1 MALDGTSFPIIIFSF
16 LLLGALNFS
25 LTFDTSIAIAWSGF
39 IPEAFGTT
47 NDEDQRSDQD
57 GNQTSRSEAPQ
68 DDADSNNFSRTDE
81 AIVVNPSDEEVDT
94 PISDAGPDVTI
105 PSQTLTRLDGSKSYL
120 PNDGGDD
127 VQPSLSYTWTQTD
140 GPEVTLNNADSV
152 NPTFVSPRVEQETQL
167 TFQLVVS
174 TNSATSDPDSAT
186 IVVTPSL
193 GPQTPDT
200 NEPQTPDTNEPQTPD
215 TNEPQTPDTNE
226 PQTPDTN
233 EPSPLEYQTI
243 LDNCN
248 DQDDTNA
255 IQSGS
260 LTLKTNSDF
269 SQVYRITPNPYTENE
284 PLYFV
289 NNDFFDCDVDPS
301 TITLSGLDYGWY
313 KIEVWDQLNPA
324 NYKTFDIS
332 LNRNL
337 TTPTVYLFERSF
349 PPNLYFEPI
358 PSQYIVWLNENI
370 TTDSETVSNE
380 YSINGNIKFVFQDP
394 PGFVINTNRTSAENE
409 KMFIDKLTKDPRI
422 LAINQDLNGK
432 IASLRYNNQTVP
444 DGLERINANIL
455 NFTGIHSNNTVRN
468 SSSTLDFSNV
478 DIAILDTGISL
489 THPDL
494 NVYKNVS
501 FIDGVDNGN
510 DDLGHG
516 THIAGIAAAK
526 DNAQGIL
533 GVAPGAKLWAIKVC
547 DKDGNCPVSSQI
559 KAIQY
564 VNDHAN
570 EIDIVNLSIENPPSS
585 KLDKAVNDSLSKG
598 LVYVVAAG
606 NSNQSVALTSPA
618 RVPGVISVSAISDSD
633 GKCGGKGNQ
642 TFAGNDDYAAFF
654 SNYGESIDFAAPG
667 VNIFSTYL
675 DDGYAFDSGTS
686 MAAPFVAGQAA
697 VYKSYH
703 PNATSSEIVDSL
715 VNSSIPYLTICDG
728 LSHGHFLDPKNLHEE
743 PLIYSV
749 PMN

>member
-1 MALDGTSFPIIIFSF
+1 MTGTYF
-16 LLLGALNFS
+16 LIVVFFTLFIGT
-25 LTFDTSIAIAWSGF
+25 LTFPFNLDRFSSVSSSDIFREVI
-39 IPEAFGTT
+39 GTT
-47 NDEDQRSDQD
+47 DNEDQSSDD
-57 GNQTSRSEAPQ
+57 AVNNTSRSEDSL
-68 DDADSNNFSRTDE
+68 DDADSSNSDRTGQE
-81 AIVVNPSDEEVDT
+81 IVTNPPDEEVSI
-94 PISDAGPDVTI
+94 PVADAGQDVTI
-105 PSQTLTRLDGSKSYL
+105 PGQTLTQLDGSKSYF
-120 PNDGGDD
+120 PSDGVDD
-127 VQPSLSYTWTQTD
+127 VRPSLSYAWTQTD

-152 NPTFVSPRVEQETQL
+152 NPTFVSPQVEQETQL
-167 TFQLVVS
+167 TFQLIVS
-174 TNSATSDPDSAT
+174 TDSATSDPDSVT
-186 IVVTPSL
+186 IIVTRPL
-193 GPQTPDT
+193 
-200 NEPQTPDTNEPQTPD
+200 EPQTPDTNEPQTPD
-215 TNEPQTPDTNE
+215 TNEPL
-226 PQTPDTN
+226 
-233 EPSPLEYQTI
+233 PLEYQTI

-248 DQDDTNA
+248 DRDDTSA
-255 IQSGS
+255 VQTGS

-269 SQVYRITPNPYTENE
+269 SQVYQITPNPYNENQS
-284 PLYFV
+284 LYFV
-289 NNDFFDCDVDPS
+289 NNDFFDCDIDPS
-301 TITLSGLDYGWY
+301 TITLSGLEFGWY

-337 TTPTVYLFERSF
+337 TTPTIYLFERSF
-349 PPNLYFEPI
+349 TPNLYFEPI

-370 TTDSETVSNE
+370 TTDSETVSDE

-394 PGFVINTNRTSAENE
+394 PGFVINTNGTSNENE

-468 SSSTLDFSNV
+468 SSSNLDFSNV

-547 DKDGNCPVSSQI
+547 DKDGNCPVSSQV

-564 VNDHAN
+564 LNDHAN

-585 KLDKAVNDSLSKG
+585 KLDKAVNNSLSKG
-598 LVYVVAAG
+598 LIYVVAAG

-654 SNYGESIDFAAPG
+654 SNYGKSIDFAAPG

-675 DDGYAFDSGTS
+675 NDGYAFDSGTS

-715 VNSSIPYLTICDG
+715 VNSSIPYLTSCDG
-728 LSHGHFLDPKNLHEE
+728 QSHGHFLDLKNLHEE

>member
-1 MALDGTSFPIIIFSF
+1 
-16 LLLGALNFS
+16 
-25 LTFDTSIAIAWSGF
+25 
-39 IPEAFGTT
+39 E
-47 NDEDQRSDQD
+47 
-57 GNQTSRSEAPQ
+57 
-68 DDADSNNFSRTDE
+68 
-81 AIVVNPSDEEVDT
+81 
-94 PISDAGPDVTI
+94 
-105 PSQTLTRLDGSKSYL
+105 
-120 PNDGGDD
+120 
-127 VQPSLSYTWTQTD
+127 
-140 GPEVTLNNADSV
+140 
-152 NPTFVSPRVEQETQL
+152 
-167 TFQLVVS
+167 
-174 TNSATSDPDSAT
+174 
-186 IVVTPSL
+186 
-193 GPQTPDT
+193 PQTPDT

-233 EPSPLEYQTI
+233 EPQTPDTNEPQTPDTNEPLPLEYQTI

-248 DQDDTNA
+248 DQDDTSA
-255 IQSGS
+255 VQTGS

-269 SQVYRITPNPYTENE
+269 SQVYQITPNPYNENQ

-289 NNDFFDCDVDPS
+289 NNDFFDCDIDPS
-301 TITLSGLDYGWY
+301 TITLSGLEFGWY

-324 NYKTFDIS
+324 NYKKFDIS

-337 TTPTVYLFERSF
+337 TTPTIYLFERSF
-349 PPNLYFEPI
+349 TPNLYFEPI

-370 TTDSETVSNE
+370 TTDPETVSDE

-394 PGFVINTNRTSAENE
+394 PGFVINTNGTSNENE
-409 KMFIDKLTKDPRI
+409 KMFIDKLIKDPRI

-468 SSSTLDFSNV
+468 SSSNLDFSNV

-547 DKDGNCPVSSQI
+547 DKDGNCPVSSQV

-598 LVYVVAAG
+598 LIYVVAAG

-654 SNYGESIDFAAPG
+654 SNYGKSIDFAAPG

-675 DDGYAFDSGTS
+675 NDGYAFDSGTS

-715 VNSSIPYLTICDG
+715 VNSSIPYLTSCDG
-728 LSHGHFLDPKNLHEE
+728 QSHGHFLDLKNLHEE